1 MIDPLVFKYAETG
14 PFIIEKVINDDPKFL
29 KIQFDDISPKT
40 GRKSVRKMSKQG
52 NWPMHLVEMLSEKA
66 TKLLNQSVIVK
77 TSQTTKLWNTT
88 EWICD
93 VETVKNFK
101 IKSSV
106 GSKLIAADGKSNLS
120 KTLAFTG
127 QKSLIDYS
135 LSQSEFKKEVYYVDF
150 WKSLEKQ
157 FESSW
162 SAKNARII
170 SEDIRRIRISG
181 PNNLTKRNGFR
192 VLVWNKLNVFGFEY
206 YIVLKVDRKL
216 DENEFPGKNLIKKIK
231 DEIDNVYEGVNLEEL
246 IEAATKEDISDNH
259 CHKTPIE
266 IGFNDKKIYLDC
278 PFDEKDECKALGGK
292 WDPSFKKW
300 YIPSGVSPEKFSKW
314 TKSKYI

>member
-1 MIDPLVFKYAETG
+1 MIESSEFKYAKTG
-14 PFIIEKVINDDPKFL
+14 PFVIEKVISDDPNFL

-40 GRKSVRKMSKQG
+40 GQKSVRKMSKQG
-52 NWPMHLVEMLSEKA
+52 NWPMYLVEMLSEKA
-66 TKLLNQSVIVK
+66 TKLLNQKVIVK
-77 TSQTTKLWNTT
+77 TSQTTKPWDTT
-88 EWICD
+88 EWLCD
-93 VETVKNFK
+93 VETIKNYA

-106 GSKLIAADGKSNLS
+106 GSKSLAADGKSNLS

-127 QKSLIDYS
+127 QTSLIDYS
-135 LSQSEFKKEVYYVDF
+135 LSQSEFKQEVDYEDF

-170 SEDIRRIRISG
+170 SEDTRRIRISG

-216 DENEFPGKNLIKKIK
+216 DEDEFPNKKLIEKIK
-231 DEIDNVYEGVNLEEL
+231 DEIESVYEGKNLEEL
-246 IEAATKEDISDNH
+246 IEKATKEDIGADH
-259 CHKTPIE
+259 DIELETPIE
-266 IGFNDKKIYLDC
+266 IEVNDQKIYLNC
-278 PFDEKDECKALGGK
+278 PFSEKDECKALGGK
-292 WDPSFKKW
+292 WDPGLKKW
-300 YIPSGVSPEKFSKW
+300 YIPGGISPEKFSKW
-314 TKSKYI
+314 MS